1 MSTVEEIPALVRSLY
16 RIVRKLEGM
25 FPGRKFTLDGHLV
38 GSIGEV
44 LAAHRYGLELLPP
57 SAECHDARAGD
68 GRRVQIK
75 ATQARSIGLR
85 SEPDFL
91 LVLQLRSDGSAE
103 EIFNGPGPLAWSHAG
118 KMQRNGQRSIGVAK
132 LRALMEEVSP
142 GARLVVLNKALH
154 AR

>member
-1 MSTVEEIPALVRSLY
+1 VSTVDEIPALVRSLY
-16 RIVRKLEGM
+16 RIVRKLEGL

-57 SAECHDARAGD
+57 SAERHDARASD
-68 GRRVQIK
+68 GRYVQIK

-85 SEPDFL
+85 SEPEVL
-91 LVLQLRSDGSAE
+91 LVLQLLGDGSAE
-103 EIFNGPGPLAWSHAG
+103 EVFNGPGSLAWSNAG

-132 LRALMEEVSP
+132 LRTLMEEVSP
-142 GARLVVLNKALH
+142 VTRLAVLNKTPP

>member
-1 MSTVEEIPALVRSLY
+1 VSTVDEIPALVRSLY
-16 RIVRKLEGM
+16 RIVRKLEGL

-57 SAECHDARAGD
+57 SAERHDARASD

-75 ATQARSIGLR
+75 ATQARSVGLR
-85 SEPDFL
+85 SEPEVL
-91 LVLQLRSDGSAE
+91 LVLQLLGDGSAE
-103 EIFNGPGPLAWSHAG
+103 EIFNGPGSLAWSHAG
-118 KMQRNGQRSIGVAK
+118 KKQSNGQRSIGVAK
-132 LRALMEEVSP
+132 LRALMGEVSP
-142 GARLVVLNKALH
+142 GARLVVVNKALD